1 MDIYSIGEM
10 VIDFTPGTEENSYI
24 KNAGGAPANVAVSV
38 SKNGLD
44 AGMCCSL
51 GNDDFGHFLK
61 NVLIEN
67 NVRCLKNDFTDKA
80 ITTMAFVTLDKYGDR
95 SFTFARKPGAD
106 MFLDETD
113 VKEDDVKNSYIVHAS
128 SCSLSASPADRA
140 TIKLL
145 KLGFENNKIVSFD
158 MNYRNLMWNDDKLA
172 CSKKV
177 LEIMQYVDL
186 LKVSEEE
193 LSMLVDGES
202 NVLEFMKKYNIT
214 FFAETLG
221 SKGAKCFYE
230 GEMFDVPG
238 LKVKCVDATG
248 AGDSFWGAFLSYLRF
263 NNVTNANQLTKELVV
278 KATKYGNASGAI
290 CVESK
295 GAISSI
301 PTRQQI
307 ENLLLENE

>member
-214 FFAETLG
+214 FIAETLG